1 MAVSYTHLNLS
12 RIMRYIT
19 NTTETTVTLKDELDY
34 VQKYLYCMKVRYQSS
49 LNYSIHV
56 DESLL
61 SQPVP
66 KLIIQ
71 PIVENAIRYGSNCAP
86 PVSYTHLDVYKRQLQ
101 RFAPGRAISLENLPS
116 AWRISKAMILSDALS
131 EF

>member
-1 MAVSYTHLNLS
+1 
-12 RIMRYIT
+12 
-19 NTTETTVTLKDELDY
+19 
-34 VQKYLYCMKVRYQSS
+34 MKVRYQSS

-86 PVSYTHLDVYKRQLQ
+86 PWNISITSVVTKGSWQIEVTDSG
-101 RFAPGRAISLENLPS
+101 PGFTEEAKERITANIMKAIQNPGLPETG
-116 AWRISKAMILSDALS
+116 R
-131 EF
+131 